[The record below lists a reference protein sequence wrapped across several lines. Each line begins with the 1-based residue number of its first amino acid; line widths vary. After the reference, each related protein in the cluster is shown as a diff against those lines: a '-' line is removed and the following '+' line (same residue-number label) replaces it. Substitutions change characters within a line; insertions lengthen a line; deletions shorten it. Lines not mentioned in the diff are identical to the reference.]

1 MRSLVSNKRARLG
14 MAGLALLLMTPLAA
28 NAQFTDVSL
37 AAGVRFTH
45 QGQSLLPPGGPDM
58 GIGTGAAW
66 FDFDNDGDLDLYVT
80 NRTAA
85 ARLFRNNGNGT
96 FTNVA
101 ASAGVQ
107 NTSNDGAGVAVAD
120 FDNDGDLDMYL
131 ANSDNDIF
139 YTNDGDGTFTDATAS
154 AFGAAVGTFGLIPER
169 GTSAAWG
176 DYDNDGFVDLYV
188 SNHMPFAGDFDLDDD
203 SINDLSGQDYFFHNN
218 GDGTF
223 TDVSSLLAGDVDG
236 DGEDDLR
243 GFGFI
248 GAFTDYDMDGDPDIY
263 LMNDCPFGPEDNKL
277 WRNDGGSDPLAWN
290 FTEVSDALMAVN
302 QDLLGK
308 IETDDDPTFSGPP
321 NPDCQ
326 NAMGIAWA
334 DYDHDG
340 DFDYWYSNLE
350 SFNPNQP
357 LPQSS
362 TLLRN
367 DGSAFQDVTSAAG
380 IFENT
385 VPSSGQGRIT
395 WGGNFL
401 DFDLDGDEDLHV
413 VAGAINDNSSVNPQ
427 ENMFYV
433 NNGDGTFTE
442 TVVGIE
448 NPRRSKTS
456 VMGDFDGDGD
466 PDIFL
471 VNFGESTALYQND
484 NANGNNWLIVDLVG
498 TTSNRSGIGAKI
510 RVTDSNSMVHIREV
524 RSGSSLGGGD
534 DLGAYFGLGT
544 ATITEVEVEWP
555 SGIVQTLTGPALNLV
570 DVNQRLEITEEA
582 SEPASITVTAPNG
595 GETFMVGTPVNITW
609 SSTGITGNV
618 QIRLLQDNVSVKV
631 IANSTAN
638 DGSHTWNI
646 PSTQAAG
653 SNYKVRVTSVDDT
666 SIKDASDAN
675 FTIEAPPSITVTAP
689 NGGETF
695 MAGTPMNITWSSTGI
710 TGNVQIRLLQDNVSV
725 KVIANSTANDGSHT
739 WNIPST
745 QAAGSNYK
753 VRVTSVD
760 DTSIKDASDAN
771 FTIDAVSGKVGASA
785 LAGSFSGDGFSA
797 GIPTDYALEAN
808 YPNPFNPATTI
819 RYALPEQAQV
829 TLVVY
834 DAMGREVRRLVDGLQ
849 GAGVH
854 EVTFDA
860 ASLPSGV
867 YIYRLE
873 AGSFQQVRSMTLV
886 K

>member
-1 MRSLVSNKRARLG
+1 
-14 MAGLALLLMTPLAA
+14 
-28 NAQFTDVSL
+28 
-37 AAGVRFTH
+37 
-45 QGQSLLPPGGPDM
+45 
-58 GIGTGAAW
+58 
-66 FDFDNDGDLDLYVT
+66 
-80 NRTAA
+80 
-85 ARLFRNNGNGT
+85 
-96 FTNVA
+96 
-101 ASAGVQ
+101 
-107 NTSNDGAGVAVAD
+107 
-120 FDNDGDLDMYL
+120 
-131 ANSDNDIF
+131 
-139 YTNDGDGTFTDATAS
+139 
-154 AFGAAVGTFGLIPER
+154 
-169 GTSAAWG
+169 
-176 DYDNDGFVDLYV
+176 
-188 SNHMPFAGDFDLDDD
+188 
-203 SINDLSGQDYFFHNN
+203 
-218 GDGTF
+218 
-223 TDVSSLLAGDVDG
+223 
-236 DGEDDLR
+236 
-243 GFGFI
+243 
-248 GAFTDYDMDGDPDIY
+248 
-263 LMNDCPFGPEDNKL
+263 
-277 WRNDGGSDPLAWN
+277 
-290 FTEVSDALMAVN
+290 
-302 QDLLGK
+302 
-308 IETDDDPTFSGPP
+308 
-321 NPDCQ
+321 
-326 NAMGIAWA
+326 
-334 DYDHDG
+334 
-340 DFDYWYSNLE
+340 
-350 SFNPNQP
+350 
-357 LPQSS
+357 
-362 TLLRN
+362 
-367 DGSAFQDVTSAAG
+367 
-380 IFENT
+380 
-385 VPSSGQGRIT
+385 
-395 WGGNFL
+395 
-401 DFDLDGDEDLHV
+401 
-413 VAGAINDNSSVNPQ
+413 
-427 ENMFYV
+427 
-433 NNGDGTFTE
+433 
-442 TVVGIE
+442 VVGIE

-675 FTIEAPPSITVTAP
+675 FTI
-689 NGGETF
+689 
-695 MAGTPMNITWSSTGI
+695 
-710 TGNVQIRLLQDNVSV
+710 
-725 KVIANSTANDGSHT
+725 
-739 WNIPST
+739 
-745 QAAGSNYK
+745 
-753 VRVTSVD
+753 
-760 DTSIKDASDAN
+760 
-771 FTIDAVSGKVGASA
+771 DAVSGKVGASA